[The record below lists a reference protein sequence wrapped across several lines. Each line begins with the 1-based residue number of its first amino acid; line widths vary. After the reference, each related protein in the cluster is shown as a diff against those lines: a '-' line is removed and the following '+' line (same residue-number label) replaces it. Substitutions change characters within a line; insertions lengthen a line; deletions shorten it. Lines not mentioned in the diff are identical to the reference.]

1 MKENIIL
8 IGGGGHCRACID
20 VIESCREYRICGIVD
35 TAEKMHQEILGYEI
49 IATDEDIPRLVHA
62 YPNFLV
68 TLGQIHSPDK
78 RMHIFN
84 LLKKHRASL
93 PVIVSPWAQVSRH
106 AEVSEGTIVMHHALI
121 NSGVRIGKNCI
132 INSKALI
139 EHDARIGDH
148 CHISTGA
155 VVNGGVKI
163 ETASFVGSCTMLKEG
178 VTIGGHSIIGAGSSI
193 FGDVPPNSIV
203 KNHGHA

>member
-1 MKENIIL
+1 MKEEIIL
-8 IGGGGHCRACID
+8 VGGGGHCRSCID
-20 VIESCREYRICGIVD
+20 VIETCQKYRILGIVD
-35 TAEKMHQEILGYEI
+35 LKENLHKEILGYEI
-49 IATDEDIPRLVHA
+49 IGTDDDIPDLIRTCR
-62 YPNFLV
+62 NFLI
-68 TLGQIHSPDK
+68 TIGQIHSPKK
-78 RMHIFN
+78 RMQLFEI
-84 LLKKHRASL
+84 LKASGAFL
-93 PVIVSPWAQVSRH
+93 PAIVSPLAYLSTH